1 MNAVRKDLLNEGKAV
16 AVTRL
21 CCWLGVPRSS
31 AYYQPRQEA
40 EHRPCDEDLSEMI
53 RAIIEERPTYGVR
66 RAWAW
71 LRYRMGVKVNRKKV
85 HRLMRLKGW
94 TLRTRRTGRRPR
106 VEAFPSVAAEP
117 NQRWSTDIALVD
129 CGVDG
134 WCVFVPVL
142 DCCTRE
148 CLGWALER
156 TARTRTA
163 ERALEEALLAR
174 FGWVRGAPA
183 GMALRHD
190 NGLVFGSRRYRA
202 LVRDD
207 GLQQEYTAPYTPEQ
221 NGLCE
226 RFIRSFK
233 EECAWLHRFSSIE
246 DARTKVAAF
255 VHDDNYCRPHQ
266 ALGYKTPAQCYQLRC
281 LTLAA

>member
-1 MNAVRKDLLNEGKAV
+1 
-16 AVTRL
+16 
-21 CCWLGVPRSS
+21 
-31 AYYQPRQEA
+31 
-40 EHRPCDEDLSEMI
+40 MI

-174 FGWVRGAPA
+174 SVAWDGVARSPSAEPLSA
-183 GMALRHD
+183 TRKPSSS
-190 NGLVFGSRRYRA
+190 GSGRI
-202 LVRDD
+202 
-207 GLQQEYTAPYTPEQ
+207 GH
-221 NGLCE
+221 
-226 RFIRSFK
+226 I
-233 EECAWLHRFSSIE
+233 
-246 DARTKVAAF
+246 
-255 VHDDNYCRPHQ
+255 
-266 ALGYKTPAQCYQLRC
+266 
-281 LTLAA
+281 